1 MPAKIFL
8 HGGGDRAESRAAT
21 FGRFAAAC
29 LHQPADK
36 LALVMAEA
44 EKTAVTS
51 TSLSTSSQYI
61 AAYRELFTAVGV
73 HPDQLIPLVV
83 TAEKPLTYEMVAQA
97 APSGIFVCG
106 GVTPLYHQAAV
117 ENPGWTAYL
126 QEANIPF
133 GGTSAGAMIAAETAV
148 LGGWQATRQG
158 QSREILFAGAGEG
171 VEQLMVRT
179 GLGLIPFAVDVH
191 ASQMGTL
198 TRLIHAVELGLV
210 PEGWAIDEN
219 TMLVVDGRTP
229 KIYGAGH
236 AYHVQRSRDGGVNVT
251 IHVAD
256 PN

>member
-1 MPAKIFL
+1 MSTKIFL

-29 LHQPADK
+29 LGQPADK
-36 LALVMAEA
+36 LALVLAEA
-44 EKTAVTS
+44 EETAAP
-51 TSLSTSSQYI
+51 QYI

-83 TAEKPLTYEMVAQA
+83 TAEKPLTYEMVVQV

-106 GVTPLYHQAAV
+106 GVTPLYHQAVV

-148 LGGWQATRQG
+148 LGGWQSTRQE
-158 QSREILFAGAGEG
+158 QSREILFAGASEG
-171 VEQLMVRT
+171 VEQLMVRP
-179 GLGLIPFAVDVH
+179 GLGLVPFAVDVH

-210 PEGWAIDEN
+210 SEGWAIDEN
-219 TMLVVDGRTP
+219 TMLVVDGHAHQ
-229 KIYGAGH
+229 IYGAGH
-236 AYHVQRSRDGGVNVT
+236 CYHVQRSRGGVSVT